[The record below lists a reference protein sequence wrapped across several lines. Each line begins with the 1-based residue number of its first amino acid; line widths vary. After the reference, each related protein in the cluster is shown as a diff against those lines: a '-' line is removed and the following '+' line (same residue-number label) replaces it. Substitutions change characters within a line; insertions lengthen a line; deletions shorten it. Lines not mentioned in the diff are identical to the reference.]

1 MKVSRI
7 LATKPAKLITIGSAE
22 DVRAAINKL
31 AENRIGALLVVNETG
46 KLIGIISE
54 RDIVRRAAQDPDFS
68 LQPVG
73 DVMTRRVK
81 VGLPQ
86 DDIMSVAHTMTEG
99 RFRHLPIVDDNY
111 NLVGMISI
119 GDVMKAQRDAYRG
132 EIDTLEL
139 QVMADQD

>member
-7 LATKPAKLITIGSAE
+7 LATKPTKIITVGAKQEIRSA
-22 DVRAAINKL
+22 VNML
-31 AENRIGALLVVNETG
+31 AEHRIGALLVVNETG
-46 KLIGIISE
+46 NLIGILSE
-54 RDIVRRAAQDPDFS
+54 RDIVRRAAGDEDVFS
-68 LQPVG
+68 HTIG
-73 DVMTRRVK
+73 DVMTRNVR

-111 NLVGMISI
+111 DLVGMISI

-132 EIDTLEL
+132 EIDTLEM
-139 QVMADQD
+139 QIMAGED